1 MANEDRN
8 PISGLDPVYFPT
20 GAVLERPVTDRPTH
34 DTIDAIIDWLAG
46 PAHHN
51 SPSLADEFDEFAWR
65 MLAAGLPLLRA
76 TLHLRTLHPQY
87 LGANFVWWRTA
98 GRTVLTFVAHEV
110 QDLFAHEDN
119 PVRRVM
125 AAGETIRR
133 RVDVADDALDFP
145 ILHDLKAEGA
155 TVRHRPCRWVHRE
168 GNFGPDSRITAIV
181 AACRPA

>member
-1 MANEDRN
+1 MADADRN

-51 SPSLADEFDEFAWR
+51 SLSLANEFDEFAWR

-98 GRTVLTFVAHEV
+98 GRTVLTFVAHEG
-110 QDLFAHEDN
+110 DGG
-119 PVRRVM
+119 RRNNSE
-125 AAGETIRR
+125 ARR
-133 RVDVADDALDFP
+133 
-145 ILHDLKAEGA
+145 
-155 TVRHRPCRWVHRE
+155 CR
-168 GNFGPDSRITAIV
+168 G
-181 AACRPA
+181 